1 VKVEQL
7 KEINMNEINI
17 DPGNKVA
24 KFDSFSSG
32 DEDKVALDE
41 RGGSKDRVA
50 LLKEGITVA
59 SGVDSDGDVMVQFA
73 MLSERQEKD
82 MEKAL
87 VDGDEESISA
97 SITNQME
104 EPVLEA
110 DGDNDDAAGSESQDA
125 LSLARFGYTKEQ
137 VDGWLAQGY
146 SVSDIKNGVASS
158 GERNTEVTNELPN
171 VILGGVTNWTNERP
185 GVPDERTNWTNER
198 PSA

>member
-1 VKVEQL
+1 
-7 KEINMNEINI
+7 MNEINI
-17 DPGNKVA
+17 DPGNKVV
-24 KFDSFSSG
+24 KFDSFSSR

-59 SGVDSDGDVMVQFA
+59 GGVDSGGDVTVQFA

-87 VDGDEESISA
+87 VDGDEESTSV

-110 DGDNDDAAGSESQDA
+110 DGDDEDEGETKNVGAKPQDP
-125 LSLARFGYTKEQ
+125 LGLGKLGYTKEQ

-146 SVSDIKNGVASS
+146 SVSDIKNGVAAS
-158 GERNTEVTNELPN
+158 GEKNTEIPN
-171 VILGGVTNWTNERP
+171 QIAEP
-185 GVPDERTNWTNER
+185 
-198 PSA
+198 A